1 LGVGSCNHTPTMVQH
16 ERATA
21 EEVRVQTLDSAL
33 EEMGVDKIDLM
44 KIDTEGHEPRVLR
57 GAQKM
62 LREGRVRAVLCEF
75 NEHWLGKAGSSP
87 EELEA
92 LITGKGLIEVNRDF
106 GGGSMENRFFS
117 LA

>member
-1 LGVGSCNHTPTMVQH
+1 VANTLRDALANTRLHQPCISRSSIQKFC
-16 ERATA
+16 TA
-21 EEVRVQTLDSAL
+21 P
-33 EEMGVDKIDLM
+33 VDI
-44 KIDTEGHEPRVLR
+44 TVPFTSRY
-57 GAQKM
+57 
-62 LREGRVRAVLCEF
+62 
-75 NEHWLGKAGSSP
+75 SSP